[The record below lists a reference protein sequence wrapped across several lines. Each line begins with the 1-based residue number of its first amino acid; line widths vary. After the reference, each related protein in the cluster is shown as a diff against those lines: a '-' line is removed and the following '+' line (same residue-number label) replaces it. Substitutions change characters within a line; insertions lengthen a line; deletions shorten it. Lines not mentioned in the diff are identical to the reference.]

1 MVHCHHQ
8 PFPLPHHRIQIQIRS
23 QIIMQ
28 SMQIEPIEHRFNIS
42 IWIIVPHKTKEKKN
56 NATHFIR
63 KEVEKTK
70 NEHVLD
76 E

>member
-1 MVHCHHQ
+1 
-8 PFPLPHHRIQIQIRS
+8 
-23 QIIMQ
+23 MQ